1 MKSEFLTNPDTCN
14 DFFEL
19 MEDTVTYFTEEY
31 GLSAE
36 LVYSMTQGF
45 ASVKLSKLN
54 EIKESLDG
62 QLG

>member
-1 MKSEFLTNPDTCN
+1 MNTEFLTNPDTCN

-19 MEDTVTYFTEEY
+19 MEDTVSYFTEEY

-45 ASVKLSKLN
+45 ASVKLSKLMEMKGALNN
-54 EIKESLDG
+54 E
-62 QLG
+62 